1 MTMQIL
7 FIRRNNFPTMWIKIP
22 ANRYVHERCM
32 FSTFIA
38 LLKWRQHFGAM
49 FWHEGIWVVQPFAVN
64 KLKRKRK
71 EWSTSMNG
79 LHFFWHVFIDAK
91 DKLNC
96 LEKVGWWN
104 TTYSQKSY
112 CKFIINAC
120 FVIAIKDRNN
130 ITLSYCCP
138 YSLQ

>member
-96 LEKVGWWN
+96 SEKVGWCN
-104 TTYSQKSY
+104 IKYNSNFNSIVHIPYSRSKI
-112 CKFIINAC
+112 IINELC
-120 FVIAIKDRNN
+120 FSDKW
-130 ITLSYCCP
+130 
-138 YSLQ
+138 

>member
-1 MTMQIL
+1 MSRWCIDTKWSKIFYLKTQFFSIVILTRTRTLKLFHFLFLSQLMTMQIL

-91 DKLNC
+91 DKQTC
-96 LEKVGWWN
+96 
-104 TTYSQKSY
+104 
-112 CKFIINAC
+112 
-120 FVIAIKDRNN
+120 
-130 ITLSYCCP
+130 
-138 YSLQ
+138 